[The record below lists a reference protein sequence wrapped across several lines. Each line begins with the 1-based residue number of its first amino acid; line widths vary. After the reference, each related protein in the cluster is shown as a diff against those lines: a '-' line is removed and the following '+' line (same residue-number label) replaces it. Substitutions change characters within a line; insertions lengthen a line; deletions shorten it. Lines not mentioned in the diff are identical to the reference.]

1 MPKRRGASLLVALLL
16 VASFVLAA
24 CGGGGQQA
32 QEGQSGQEG
41 QPQAKDP
48 EELVMG
54 FVPSQNA
61 TTLQETAEPLGEMLS
76 KELGIPVEVF
86 VSTNFIGLVEAMA
99 AEQVHIGFLNPFA
112 YVIAKDRGDPVEVMF
127 KTVRQGKD
135 SYRAQI
141 FVHADSGITDLQQ
154 LKGKKFAFVDPAST
168 SGYLFAA
175 HVLKRNGID
184 PEKDIQPVMA
194 GSHDAAVLSVYNRQ
208 TDAGASFEDARTLLQ
223 KDYPDVM
230 DKVKVIA
237 YSDPIPNDTISVVS
251 WLSDDLKRRIHDAF
265 VKIAQTEEGKKVL
278 FDIYEIEGLTD
289 AQDDDFDIIR
299 SVAKDMGI
307 DLEELAD

>member
-1 MPKRRGASLLVALLL
+1 MHMRRRGAT
-16 VASFVLAA
+16 VLAVLLAAAFLLSA
-24 CGGGGQQA
+24 CGGGNQP
-32 QEGQSGQEG
+32 EGGET
-41 QPQAKDP
+41 AKQDP
-48 EELVMG
+48 DKLVMG

-61 TTLQETAEPLGEMLS
+61 TTLQETAKPLGDMLS
-76 KELGIPVEVF
+76 QELGIPVEVF

-99 AEQVHIGFLNPFA
+99 NEQVHIGFLNPFA

-127 KTVRQGKD
+127 KSVRHGSD

-175 HVLKRNGID
+175 HVLKKNGID

-194 GSHDAAVLSVYNRQ
+194 GSHDGAVLSVYNKQ
-208 TDAGASFEDARTLLQ
+208 TEAGASFEDARTLLQ
-223 KDYPDVM
+223 KDYPDVT

-237 YSDPIPNDTISVVS
+237 YSDPIPNDTISVAS
-251 WLSDDLKRRIHDAF
+251 WLSDDLKQKIHDAF
-265 VKIAQTEEGKKVL
+265 VKIAETEDGKKVL

-289 AQDDDFDIIR
+289 AKDSDFDIIR
-299 SVAKDMGI
+299 NVAKDMGI
-307 DLEELAD
+307 NLEELAD

>member
-1 MPKRRGASLLVALLL
+1 MRRRGAMVMA
-16 VASFVLAA
+16 VVLAAAFLLSA
-24 CGGGGQQA
+24 CGGGNQP
-32 QEGQSGQEG
+32 EGGATARQ
-41 QPQAKDP
+41 DP
-48 EELVMG
+48 DKLVMG

-61 TTLQETAEPLGEMLS
+61 TTLQETAKPLGDMLS
-76 KELGIPVEVF
+76 QELGIPVEVF

-99 AEQVHIGFLNPFA
+99 NEQVHIGFLNPFA

-127 KTVRQGKD
+127 KSVRHGSD

-141 FVHADSGITDLQQ
+141 FVHADSGISDLQQ

-184 PEKDIQPVMA
+184 PEKDIQPIMA
-194 GSHDAAVLSVYNRQ
+194 GSHDGAVLSVYNRQ
-208 TDAGASFEDARTLLQ
+208 TDAGASYEDARTLVQ
-223 KDYPDVM
+223 KDYPDVL

-251 WLSDDLKRRIHDAF
+251 WLSDDLKKRIHDAF
-265 VKIAQTEEGKKVL
+265 VKIAETEEGKQVL

-289 AQDDDFDIIR
+289 AQDSDFDIIR

-307 DLEELAD
+307 NLEELAD